1 MRGGIWIERFSQ
13 SLPRR
18 PLPWHTELVVV
29 VFCSSTGS
37 KAAQPP
43 AQAHSQ
49 PGAGLPKEMV
59 LPDEIRVAARG
70 GYVDTVRAW
79 LESDDTHDI
88 NDVAA
93 GEDDP
98 RVRGCG
104 LLFSAVQYP
113 FPGDQDNS
121 EAMVSYLVARGADVR
136 RRPLGTGPT
145 PLHMACSRAL
155 TGAVRDLVRAG
166 ADVNAPFLLSPLST
180 PSVHDFLIPPLSMLF
195 NDFLLELAHGDS
207 DDRTTGEVQED
218 MYACMLE
225 LLRAGAAI
233 DFFHL
238 AEGAGDPTARG
249 LEDAIMELMRSEY
262 AGEDAED
269 APRLSHICPPGV
281 EPGQRFLIEDS
292 DGEVYAVEVPTGIR
306 PGMPFQAHP
315 KTLDTLNECLEVA
328 RAVRA
333 SMYPSASSRLTPW
346 RQYLLAPRLEL
357 LRLRSLVGGNRATS
371 RLKRLPSTA
380 ASPDKTKRKF
390 DRKFDCKT
398 DAGVRDALAQT
409 AQTAPAPSDFIIPPP
424 RQGYSQR
431 PLSVAALRHIEWLMA
446 SQTPKELVWR
456 VLEYWNPIEYCN
468 DCGALSH
475 TRSPCEAD
483 CGGRGGLAV
492 A

>member
-1 MRGGIWIERFSQ
+1 
-13 SLPRR
+13 
-18 PLPWHTELVVV
+18 
-29 VFCSSTGS
+29 
-37 KAAQPP
+37 
-43 AQAHSQ
+43 
-49 PGAGLPKEMV
+49 MV
-59 LPDEIRVAARG
+59 LPDKIRVAARA
-70 GYVDTVRAW
+70 GYVDIVSKW
-79 LESDDTHDI
+79 LDADAAHDV

-93 GEDDP
+93 AADDP

-104 LLFSAVQYP
+104 LLFSALQYP
-113 FPGDQDNS
+113 MPGHDGES
-121 EAMVSYLVARGADVR
+121 AEAMVSYLVARGADVR
-136 RRPLGTGPT
+136 HRPRGTGPT

-315 KTLDTLNECLEVA
+315 KTLDSLNECLEVA

-380 ASPDKTKRKF
+380 ASSDRTPARAGGPTAAATGAPTRCSPWTG
-390 DRKFDCKT
+390 RKFDCT
-398 DAGVRDALAQT
+398 TRAGVLDALAQT
-409 AQTAPAPSDFIIPPP
+409 KPEPAPTGRIIPPP
-424 RQGYSQR
+424 RQSYKQR
-431 PLSVAALRHIEWLMA
+431 PLSVAAMRHIEWLMA
-446 SQTPKELVWR
+446 PQTPRELVWR
-456 VLEYWNPIEYCN
+456 VLQYWNP
-468 DCGALSH
+468 
-475 TRSPCEAD
+475 
-483 CGGRGGLAV
+483 LA
-492 A
+492 